1 MNGFG
6 YLKYESGDIY
16 QGYFKDGLRCGKG
29 IWKRKV
35 EPPTD
40 TY

>member
-16 QGYFKDGLRCGKG
+16 QGYFKDGKKDGEG
-29 IWKRKV
+29 
-35 EPPTD
+35 EF
-40 TY
+40 YY